1 MWMMKFRGMCKCD
14 PVKEVGRSA
23 QDNKKTVG
31 CWNIYAAVK
40 WWWRWSSTCLPAILP
55 HWVPGHSSC
64 QSTSHSIHRAV
75 SQSVHLPS
83 LFLLRDFLDSH
94 SLPFPSMTGACSPSH
109 SLSISHTHTKINH
122 LPSSFADP
130 LLPPPPLPPSWA
142 TPSSSS
148 HPLLRLSLSPL
159 FFLLLPLHP
168 SSCLIN

>member
-94 SLPFPSMTGACSPSH
+94 SLPFPSMTGTCSPSR
-109 SLSISHTHTKINH
+109 SLSISHTQKNK
-122 LPSSFADP
+122 SSAILFCWP
-130 LLPPPPLPPSWA
+130 
-142 TPSSSS
+142 TPSSTSTSS
-148 HPLLRLSLSPL
+148 FLGHSLFLLPSPALPLSLSS
-159 FFLLLPLHP
+159 FFSVPSLTSLLLSH
-168 SSCLIN
+168 

>member
-1 MWMMKFRGMCKCD
+1 MKFRGMCKCD

-94 SLPFPSMTGACSPSH
+94 SLPFPSMTGTCSPSR
-109 SLSISHTHTKINH
+109 SLSISHTHRKINH

-148 HPLLRLSLSPL
+148 HPLLCLSLSPL
-159 FFLLLPLHP
+159 FFLFLPLHP